1 MLDEQTT
8 PTGGNTS
15 SVETVLQTLLRCKS
29 TIIVVMAVLTA
40 AALGFSLAQAPI
52 YEASVKILVGQESTG
67 NTSLAGDVSGL
78 QELTPT
84 VAEGAQTLPIAQT
97 VVEKLNLPEQ
107 STSEVLGNMSAESDP
122 GTMFV
127 LKYYESS
134 NPKEAQLVANTIGEV
149 LSQKISEVSLGAN
162 GITATVWA
170 PATLPETPV
179 CPDPVRNSIV
189 ALMLGGLLGVVLASL
204 LARLPM
210 YDAQFWSFYDTSGAL
225 ASPFYHRLHI
235 AQLEALELSYPEH
248 AARFRDLRDTFQ
260 GQFAARL
267 SVLRAVALKG
277 YQKLR
282 HPPEGL

>member
-1 MLDEQTT
+1 MLDEQPT

-15 SVETVLQTLLRCKS
+15 YVETVLQTLLRCKS

-78 QELTPT
+78 QELTLT
-84 VAEGAQTLPIAQT
+84 VAEGAQTIPIAQT

-127 LKYYESS
+127 HIYYESS

-162 GITATVWA
+162 RITATVWA
-170 PATLPETPV
+170 LATLPETPV
-179 CPDPVRNSIV
+179 SPGPVRNSIV
-189 ALMLGGLLGVVLASL
+189 ALMLGGLLGAVLASL
-204 LARLPM
+204 LARLPL
-210 YDAQFWSFYDTSGAL
+210 YDARFWSFYDTSGAL

-235 AQLEALELSYPEH
+235 AQLEALELSYPEY
-248 AARFRDLRDTFQ
+248 AGRFRELRDTFQ
-260 GQFAARL
+260 GQLASRL
-267 SVLRAVALKG
+267 SVVRAVDLEG

>member
-15 SVETVLQTLLRCKS
+15 SVETVLQTLLRRKS
-29 TIIVVMAVLTA
+29 TSIVVMAVLTA

-78 QELTPT
+78 QDLTLT
-84 VAEGAQTLPIAQT
+84 VAEGAQTIPIAQA

-127 LKYYESS
+127 PIYYESS

-179 CPDPVRNSIV
+179 SPDPVRNSIV

-248 AARFRDLRDTFQ
+248 AGRFRELRDTFQ
-260 GQFAARL
+260 GQFASRL